1 MLNKVVTHGIKKR
14 FPTLYRYVVGNPLLI
29 RIICE
34 LDRPRFIWNLLWK
47 RTYVGLL
54 YLSEQV
60 WPARRPFMKQLVK
73 REINDANGRFDVL
86 ELGSYAG
93 DSTLIWAGAIRE
105 KPKISGEVVCVD
117 CFKITPL
124 DSYVNCALHLMA
136 LAQDN
141 GAILKLF
148 RHNVSSSQCGH
159 IVNLLVGRSEEILP
173 NLVERK
179 FDLVYV
185 DASHVYDDVIRDIVL
200 AAPLVREGGILC
212 GDDLELQVGSI
223 DISHAEKHK
232 SSNMVY
238 DPRTGTEYHPGVTLA
253 VKDFF
258 DAQISCY
265 EGFWAMR
272 KRDNGWEDILLVR

>member
-1 MLNKVVTHGIKKR
+1 
-14 FPTLYRYVVGNPLLI
+14 
-29 RIICE
+29 
-34 LDRPRFIWNLLWK
+34 
-47 RTYVGLL
+47 
-54 YLSEQV
+54 
-60 WPARRPFMKQLVK
+60 MKQLVK